1 MKDKPLTHTGMRQF
15 EIVVHVSGWLE
26 GSLSDWPANI
36 QDGVYKA
43 LEDKSKEVELPLA
56 IVFSKCDHDPDL
68 PNDHPQKFWLHI
80 VASEVVMA
88 DQRTIDPRRLQ

>member
-1 MKDKPLTHTGMRQF
+1 MVKPPLSHTGIRQF

-26 GSLSDWPANI
+26 GTLEDWPANI

-56 IVFSKCDHDPDL
+56 IVFSKCDHEPTLPD
-68 PNDHPQKFWLHI
+68 DHPQKFYLHI
-80 VASEVVMA
+80 IASEVVMA
-88 DQRTIDPRRLQ
+88 DDRTIDPRRLH